1 VLSQRLITGPVLIIA
16 MLGLLWLDEWV
27 GAVALGSGQLP
38 HGLVILS
45 LCLLASV
52 FAAAELSTIAI
63 ASGRRPAIGL
73 VIAGSWALLLTIW
86 SQAAGAEHGTI
97 GWPLCVIAAAWF
109 GSLIFHTRDQR
120 ADGVLADAAV
130 STATIVYIGGFLG
143 FYLLLRQDVSAW
155 WILAV
160 VLTTKSCDIGAYF
173 TGMCI
178 GRHKLIPWL
187 SPGKTVEGFFGG
199 IVVAMGVALLANW
212 LLAAEGYTALS
223 TGMALL
229 LGLLLAIFGQA
240 GDLCMSLLKRDA
252 GVKDSSTILPGM
264 GGVMDVLD
272 SPLLVAPIAWLMLG
286 GLN

>member
-1 VLSQRLITGPVLIIA
+1 VLSRRLITGPVLISA

-27 GAVALGSGQLP
+27 GAVSLGQGALP
-38 HGLVILS
+38 HGLVLLN
-45 LCLLASV
+45 LCLLASI
-52 FAAAELSTIAI
+52 FAALELSTIAA

-109 GSLIFHTRDQR
+109 GSLLVHARGRRTE
-120 ADGVLADAAV
+120 GVFADAAA

-160 VLTTKSCDIGAYF
+160 VLITKSCDIGAYF
-173 TGMCI
+173 TGMSI

-187 SPGKTVEGFFGG
+187 SPGKTVEGLVGG
-199 IVVAMGVALLANW
+199 VVVAMGVALLANW
-212 LLAAEGYTALS
+212 LLAGEGYTALS

-229 LGLLLAIFGQA
+229 LGLLLAAFGQA

-252 GVKDSSTILPGM
+252 GIKDCSDILPGM

-272 SPLLVAPIAWLMLG
+272 SLLLVAPVAWLMLAA
-286 GLN
+286 